1 MYFINFQHSKHD
13 RENLKNL
20 SQCNFMKISLGFS
33 YILTLTGS
41 LISMIS
47 GVFLGLIG
55 IILRQDLVSNG
66 SLSFLK
72 PIEINPYASLAVIAL
87 SFIVI
92 IFCYYGKGKGFYG
105 IGILAILASLIIL
118 VIRGGFYIGPLI
130 SIVGG
135 FLVYKNEKIVN
146 SKKEEIM
153 EEEILSKI

>member
-1 MYFINFQHSKHD
+1 
-13 RENLKNL
+13 
-20 SQCNFMKISLGFS
+20 MKISLGFS
-33 YILTLTGS
+33 YLLTFTGS

-47 GVFLGLIG
+47 GVFLALIVFILGL
-55 IILRQDLVSNG
+55 DPESTS
-66 SLSFLK
+66 SLAFLK

-118 VIRGGFYIGPLI
+118 VVRGGFYIGPLV

-153 EEEILSKI
+153 EEEILNKI

>member
-1 MYFINFQHSKHD
+1 
-13 RENLKNL
+13 
-20 SQCNFMKISLGFS
+20 
-33 YILTLTGS
+33 
-41 LISMIS
+41 MIS
-47 GVFLGLIG
+47 GVFLALIVFILGL
-55 IILRQDLVSNG
+55 DPG
-66 SLSFLK
+66 STSSLAFLK

-118 VIRGGFYIGPLI
+118 VVRGGFYIGPLV

-153 EEEILSKI
+153 EEEILNKI